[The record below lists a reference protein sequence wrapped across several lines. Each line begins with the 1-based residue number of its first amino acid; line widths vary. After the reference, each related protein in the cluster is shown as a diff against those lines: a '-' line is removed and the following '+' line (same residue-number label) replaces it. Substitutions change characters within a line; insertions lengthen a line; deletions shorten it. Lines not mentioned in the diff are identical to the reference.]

1 MRTYYTLP
9 SAGKKVLPVALFV
22 ALFMFLAIAAAEVVD
37 RVVAEVNDDVITLS
51 EVEEEGEGFFKKI
64 ALEVPSENRT
74 EAIDQVRQDILRS
87 LIDKKL
93 IEQEAAKQRIVVTD
107 REVEESFAQVL
118 KANQLTREELLL
130 ELEENGV
137 SEQSYLSNLRS
148 QLYQSEL
155 VNRDVRSKIV
165 ITEEAILDYYDTHYT
180 RQTSQGS
187 YYLLQIGIGWGETE
201 GDDTDPALLEERKS
215 SARQRAE
222 RVHKLAVSGSDF
234 GDLARKFSDLPSA
247 SDGGDIG
254 AFEEEEMASYM
265 SHAVTSLDPGG
276 ISKIVETP
284 VGYQFFKLLSSK
296 EGGIILQEPYGDV
309 KEDIRE
315 KLYGQ
320 ELEKEFDEWIK
331 GIRER
336 AYIKTSL

>member
-1 MRTYYTLP
+1 MKAAGISRTMRTYYTPP
-9 SAGKKVLPVALFV
+9 SAGKMFIQIILFTFLFVLP
-22 ALFMFLAIAAAEVVD
+22 AIAGAEIVD

-74 EAIDQVRQDILRS
+74 EAIDQVRKEILRS

-93 IEQEAAKQRIVVTD
+93 IKQEAAKQRIIVTD
-107 REVEESFAQVL
+107 GEVEESFAQVL
-118 KANQLTREELLL
+118 KANQLTKEALLL
-130 ELEENGV
+130 ELEMNGV
-137 SEQSYLSNLRS
+137 SEQAYLSNLRS
-148 QLYQSEL
+148 QLYQNKL

-180 RQTSQGS
+180 RTTNQGS

-201 GDDTDPALLEERKS
+201 GDDTDQAVLEERKN

-222 RVHKLAVSGSDF
+222 RVHKLAVNGSDF
-234 GDLARKFSDLPSA
+234 KGLAEKFSDLPSA

-254 AFEEEEMASYM
+254 AFEEDEMASYM

-276 ISKIVETP
+276 ISEIVETP
-284 VGYQFFKLLSSK
+284 VGFQFFKLLSSK
-296 EGGIILQEPYGDV
+296 EGGIILQELLDRGVPV
-309 KEDIRE
+309 KVTGR
-315 KLYGQ
+315 GVCH
-320 ELEKEFDEWIK
+320 
-331 GIRER
+331 
-336 AYIKTSL
+336 S